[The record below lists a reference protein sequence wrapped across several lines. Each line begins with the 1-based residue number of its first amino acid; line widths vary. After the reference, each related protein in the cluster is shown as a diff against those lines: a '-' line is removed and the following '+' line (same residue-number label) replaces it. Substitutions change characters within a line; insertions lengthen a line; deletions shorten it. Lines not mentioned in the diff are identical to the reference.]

1 MPHRMDSPSKNT
13 RFALTIFLSIFEIG
27 GLVIL
32 GVPTFLFFVI
42 AAFGI
47 PVLIFTNGII
57 LIWGC
62 GEILRM
68 LFGFRSDSSRLVAS
82 IRRTI
87 CASLAAIS
95 LLLVIHNPGTDSL
108 YFTSWQW
115 GLIGLVPVFASLA
128 CYIIVVLRYGR
139 ST

>member
-1 MPHRMDSPSKNT
+1 MPHRMDSTSKNT
-13 RFALTIFLSIFEIG
+13 RLALTIFLSIFEIG

-47 PVLIFTNGII
+47 PVLIFTNAII

-68 LFGFRSDSSRLVAS
+68 LFGFRSDSSRLFAS

-87 CASLAAIS
+87 CAPSQPYHCWWLFTIPEQTAII
-95 LLLVIHNPGTDSL
+95 LLLGSGV
-108 YFTSWQW
+108 
-115 GLIGLVPVFASLA
+115 
-128 CYIIVVLRYGR
+128 
-139 ST
+139 